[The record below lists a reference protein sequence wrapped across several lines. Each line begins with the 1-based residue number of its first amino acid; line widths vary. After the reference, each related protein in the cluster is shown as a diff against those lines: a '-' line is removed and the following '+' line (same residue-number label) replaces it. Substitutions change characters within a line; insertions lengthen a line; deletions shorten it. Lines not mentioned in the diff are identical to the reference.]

1 MGSTV
6 RSLTP
11 QVEVESSPSGTIR
24 WRNWPLADDWRWSW
38 LVPASILCVGAVV
51 AWLGGGWLIG
61 LVAAGTLALTM
72 WQFLLPVTYE
82 ICSLGVRRYAL
93 GRMRLVPWS
102 AIGAYQLRV
111 TGVIFFQRTDPT
123 AVDLLSS
130 FFVPYPSDEDE
141 VVVAVRLYLPNATEL
156 P

>member
-6 RSLTP
+6 RSFTQ
-11 QVEVESSPSGTIR
+11 QVEAESSPSATIR
-24 WRNWPLADDWRWSW
+24 WRSWPLADGWRWSW
-38 LVPASILCVGAVV
+38 LLPAGILCVGAMV
-51 AWLGGGWLIG
+51 AGLGGGWLVG
-61 LVAAGTLALTM
+61 LVAVGTLALAM

-102 AIGAYQLRV
+102 AVGAFQLRS
-111 TGVIFFQRTDPT
+111 TGVIFFQSTDP
-123 AVDLLSS
+123 AAFDVLSS
-130 FFVPYPSDEDE
+130 LFVPYPSDEDE
-141 VVVAVRLYLPNATEL
+141 MVVAVRLYLPNATEL